1 MPVGFSTLPCGDSA
15 GGGGDG
21 TGAGL
26 GADKRRRAAVDSFF
40 CEEEA
45 SIRTNSNNSVN
56 LYFSRFQLREVDR
69 PRVYNAYP
77 LCVFCSWTLSLN
89 LRFWFRRELRRLAI
103 SFFTYSKEC
112 YHLDASINCGTS
124 TWCFVRGH
132 AERERVTV

>member
-1 MPVGFSTLPCGDSA
+1 M
-15 GGGGDG
+15 
-21 TGAGL
+21 
-26 GADKRRRAAVDSFF
+26 DSFF

-56 LYFSRFQLREVDR
+56 LYYFSRFQLREVDR